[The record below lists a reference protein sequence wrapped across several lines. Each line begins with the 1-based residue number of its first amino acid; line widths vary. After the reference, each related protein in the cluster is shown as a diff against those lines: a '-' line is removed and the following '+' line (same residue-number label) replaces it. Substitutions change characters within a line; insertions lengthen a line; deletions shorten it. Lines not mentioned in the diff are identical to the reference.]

1 MTRINAGSTLANQ
14 YAPPFVVSN
23 YVTTNWHLRWNANLL
38 AFEAY
43 DPAENVTEIG
53 FDTIESQL
61 FPGAT
66 NQQVFVLPWVAA
78 SKASLY
84 ATMNGMKIHTSE
96 YTIFTDTL
104 SNTTRVVLSDAY
116 PGSNDFEFIGLQT
129 TGGATIELAT
139 ATADG
144 VDTTLDLTWLAPS
157 EQSLLITLDGIKQ
170 DTSAYSIAANAT
182 FTATTVTFVEAPS
195 VSFAGLTSIAA
206 QGTGYTAL
214 DLLTVGGGTGTSAA
228 TIRVD
233 TIGGGG
239 EVLTATLITGGVY
252 SILPTNP
259 VAVTG
264 GTGANDATFTLT
276 SVGQAIEVV
285 GITTTGEVP
294 ASPVQIANLAGGT
307 GAPGSPFPAGH
318 ARLFSAKTVS
328 GETQIFSFRD
338 LFAGTNITLTE
349 GASSITIDA
358 AQLALTQSG
367 AGGSTLFDNNDPAA
381 AVLKTVQAGDRIAL
395 STTGTTP
402 NEALVVTYNLG
413 SKTII
418 QGTDADPYVQLA
430 ANRIMGLTNITGT
443 QGVTLLAASA
453 LSAGDTITVKNQTAA
468 TDVITLTPAAGLID
482 GAASYVI
489 NTAYGYVTL
498 YSDGSNYYIIA
509 EG

>member
-43 DPAENVTEIG
+43 DPAENVTAIG
-53 FDTIESQL
+53 FDTIESAL

-84 ATMNGMKIHTSE
+84 VTINGVKQHTDV
-96 YTIFTDTL
+96 YTITAGTSTTTVTL
-104 SNTTRVVLSDAY
+104 GAPATGDV
-116 PGSNDFEFIGLQT
+116 EFIGLQT
-129 TGGATIELAT
+129 TGGASIQLYTSVGDNVETDFVL
-139 ATADG
+139 G
-144 VDTTLDLTWLAPS
+144 WLAPS
-157 EQSLLITLDGIKQ
+157 EQSLLITLDGVKQ
-170 DTSAYSIAANAT
+170 DTSAYSIASNAT
-182 FTATTVTFVEAPS
+182 FTATTVTF
-195 VSFAGLTSIAA
+195 
-206 QGTGYTAL
+206 
-214 DLLTVGGGTGTSAA
+214 
-228 TIRVD
+228 
-233 TIGGGG
+233 
-239 EVLTATLITGGVY
+239 IT
-252 SILPTNP
+252 PP
-259 VAVTG
+259 
-264 GTGANDATFTLT
+264 ANL
-276 SVGQAIEVV
+276 SEIEIV

-294 ASPVQIANLAGGT
+294 ASPVQVTNLAGGT
-307 GAPGSPFPAGH
+307 GAPGSPTAGH

-349 GASSITIDA
+349 GANTITIDA

-367 AGGSTLFDNNDPAA
+367 AGGSTLFDNNAPSA
-381 AVLKTVQAGDRIAL
+381 AVLKKVQAGDRIAL

-402 NEALVVTYNLG
+402 NEALVVAYNLG

-418 QGTDADPYVQLA
+418 QGTDADPYVQLS
-430 ANRIMGLTNITGT
+430 ANRLMGLTNITGT

-468 TDVITLTPAAGLID
+468 TFAITLTPAAGLID
-482 GAASYVI
+482 GAATYVI

-498 YSDGSNYYIIA
+498 YSDGTNYFIIA